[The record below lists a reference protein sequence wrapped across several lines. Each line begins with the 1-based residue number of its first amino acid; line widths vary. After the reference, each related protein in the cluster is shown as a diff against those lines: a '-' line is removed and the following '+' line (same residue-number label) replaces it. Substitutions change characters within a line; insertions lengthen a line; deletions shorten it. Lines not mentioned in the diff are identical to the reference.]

1 MRKDKAYS
9 FMKNIRGSPPYYQRT
24 FYDLLAMIRQL
35 GTPTWFFTL
44 SAADLKWP
52 DMIQTIARQYGV
64 QYTDDK
70 VAALSFDEKSNW
82 LNRNPVTA
90 ARHFHYRL
98 NVFFQDFLKSTSKPL
113 GEIADYAIRIEFQAR
128 GSPHAHC
135 IIWVKDAPEFGVDN
149 DDDVCDFIDQYVSC
163 KVPAENGKL
172 KDLVLLLQNHKHSSY
187 CRRNKTCRFSFP
199 KPPSSKTLIT
209 KDDPECSDNDQELF
223 VLRKVQKL
231 ISDGN
236 TELSLAVLFDKA
248 EVTEQ
253 EYIDA
258 LEVSTN
264 GNVVVLKREPNECFI
279 NNYNPSVMLAWQ
291 ANMDIQFVL
300 NAYACI
306 MYVAS
311 YIMKT
316 ERSMGELLKRVAA
329 EARTDE
335 LKSQLRK
342 VGSAFLTH
350 REVSAQEAVYRILS
364 LPMKRLSRSVVFVDT
379 NPKNERIAVLKD
391 TVSLS
396 QLEDSDTNVFQK
408 SLIDRYQHRPQ
419 AISSMCLA
427 QFAATYLVKYE
438 HNDCD
443 ALPPPE
449 SDVTSTQITLT
460 DRFGKM
466 NKRKQ
471 QAVIRFRKYNKETDL
486 SNWYRAKLMLYYPWF
501 DEEADLLGRYA
512 TCEEHYR
519 HVKTIVQTNESKYT
533 KADIDDIQVDEGGP
547 PEHLWNSIAPST
559 EESRMQSMAEGSEQ
573 LTEVSPQ
580 DLRDNENILTSGP
593 NLHVRFESAANQ
605 LEIPPDQYREYMR
618 GLNEQQ
624 RSIVMFHRDWCKK
637 AILALKEGKPVE
649 PYHVFLSGAGGVGKS
664 HVIKLVHS
672 DTLKLLKLSG
682 AFEPDDVIAL
692 LTAPTGVAAFNING
706 MTLHSAFLLGR
717 SKYSG
722 FLPLSH
728 DKLNTLRAKLSRL
741 MFVIID
747 EVSMVGSNMLLE
759 IHKRLQQIK
768 GVSDD
773 KVFGGVSILAV
784 GDLYQLPPVGQ
795 APLFTTVSDCYAQL
809 HGSGSLWVDHFLML
823 ELTKVMRQRSDS
835 PFYELLCRVR
845 TNSCTSNDVATL
857 KSHEIAA
864 DAMHYPVQALHVY
877 RLNADVDIRNTHML
891 NNLAPQSAQF
901 AIKAIDIVAGQTS
914 HISLSTL
921 SDKRSETGGLHG
933 TLKLAIGARVMLTAN
948 VDVSDGLVN
957 GARGEVVHVVTNN
970 NSEVTNVL
978 VKFDNNK
985 VGIKSIQTSP
995 YRSKCSHAV
1004 PLTKYEVMFFAK
1016 GKRGSEIKRLQF
1028 PLTLAWASTIHKV
1041 QGLTLDEIVV
1051 DMKGGR
1057 FSPGQA
1063 YVAFSRVKTL
1073 VGLHILNFN
1082 AKAIKKSIDVTNEMI
1097 RLNTKALL
1105 PVQQMMCKSHC
1116 VSVALLNVRSIG
1128 AKLPD
1133 VLDDKTL
1140 SGASIQCFCETWLN
1154 ASQVSPILQPNQID
1168 IRCDRVTCEN
1178 KGGVMICVPSQM
1190 HPSDVQRFSVNG
1202 MESVYCM
1209 LVLPNLTRMQIAL
1222 VYRSPSVSQTTFKS
1236 VLSRLLRHMAMCNSP
1251 CIVLGDFNEDL
1262 LHQLNSSIL
1271 SFMSKHGFRQLVKS
1285 PTTPHG
1291 TIIDHVYYKDPPNN
1305 VTVQVKD
1312 TYYSDHDTVYCN
1324 IPL

>member
-1 MRKDKAYS
+1 
-9 FMKNIRGSPPYYQRT
+9 
-24 FYDLLAMIRQL
+24 
-35 GTPTWFFTL
+35 
-44 SAADLKWP
+44 
-52 DMIQTIARQYGV
+52 
-64 QYTDDK
+64 
-70 VAALSFDEKSNW
+70 
-82 LNRNPVTA
+82 
-90 ARHFHYRL
+90 
-98 NVFFQDFLKSTSKPL
+98 
-113 GEIADYAIRIEFQAR
+113 
-128 GSPHAHC
+128 
-135 IIWVKDAPEFGVDN
+135 
-149 DDDVCDFIDQYVSC
+149 
-163 KVPAENGKL
+163 
-172 KDLVLLLQNHKHSSY
+172 
-187 CRRNKTCRFSFP
+187 
-199 KPPSSKTLIT
+199 
-209 KDDPECSDNDQELF
+209 
-223 VLRKVQKL
+223 
-231 ISDGN
+231 
-236 TELSLAVLFDKA
+236 
-248 EVTEQ
+248 
-253 EYIDA
+253 
-258 LEVSTN
+258 
-264 GNVVVLKREPNECFI
+264 
-279 NNYNPSVMLAWQ
+279 
-291 ANMDIQFVL
+291 
-300 NAYACI
+300 
-306 MYVAS
+306 
-311 YIMKT
+311 
-316 ERSMGELLKRVAA
+316 
-329 EARTDE
+329 
-335 LKSQLRK
+335 
-342 VGSAFLTH
+342 
-350 REVSAQEAVYRILS
+350 
-364 LPMKRLSRSVVFVDT
+364 
-379 NPKNERIAVLKD
+379 
-391 TVSLS
+391 
-396 QLEDSDTNVFQK
+396 
-408 SLIDRYQHRPQ
+408 
-419 AISSMCLA
+419 
-427 QFAATYLVKYE
+427 
-438 HNDCD
+438 
-443 ALPPPE
+443 
-449 SDVTSTQITLT
+449 
-460 DRFGKM
+460 
-466 NKRKQ
+466 
-471 QAVIRFRKYNKETDL
+471 
-486 SNWYRAKLMLYYPWF
+486 MLYYPWF
-501 DEEADLLGRYA
+501 DEETDLLGRYA

-728 DKLNTLRAKLSRL
+728 DKLNTLRTKLSRL

-823 ELTKVMRQRSDS
+823 ELTKVMRQRGDS

-845 TNSCTSNDVATL
+845 TNSCTSNDVVTL
-857 KSHEIAA
+857 KSREIAA

-978 VKFDNNK
+978 VKFDNNR

-1041 QGLTLDEIVV
+1041 KGLTLD
-1051 DMKGGR
+1051 
-1057 FSPGQA
+1057 
-1063 YVAFSRVKTL
+1063 
-1073 VGLHILNFN
+1073 
-1082 AKAIKKSIDVTNEMI
+1082 
-1097 RLNTKALL
+1097 
-1105 PVQQMMCKSHC
+1105 
-1116 VSVALLNVRSIG
+1116 
-1128 AKLPD
+1128 
-1133 VLDDKTL
+1133 
-1140 SGASIQCFCETWLN
+1140 
-1154 ASQVSPILQPNQID
+1154 
-1168 IRCDRVTCEN
+1168 
-1178 KGGVMICVPSQM
+1178 
-1190 HPSDVQRFSVNG
+1190 
-1202 MESVYCM
+1202 
-1209 LVLPNLTRMQIAL
+1209 
-1222 VYRSPSVSQTTFKS
+1222 
-1236 VLSRLLRHMAMCNSP
+1236 
-1251 CIVLGDFNEDL
+1251 
-1262 LHQLNSSIL
+1262 
-1271 SFMSKHGFRQLVKS
+1271 
-1285 PTTPHG
+1285 
-1291 TIIDHVYYKDPPNN
+1291 
-1305 VTVQVKD
+1305 
-1312 TYYSDHDTVYCN
+1312 
-1324 IPL
+1324 